1 MTSTARSLVP
11 RALKSLA
18 ACVLLLVALALW
30 SGLHARTCLALGLPA
45 LCCLAASYGI
55 FTYRLARKRFALEYW
70 LDPGSSLHAWFTRHW
85 MTAIASLVLGV
96 SLTGFLAIF
105 TALARPTDWYFFC
118 AIAIVTPLVFT
129 AARVWPGRHF
139 RQTGGAR
146 HTALADILT
155 ARLSGWVVFAVAA
168 AGYTYANYYLPGP
181 GELIFRGSLERTLD
195 AFATQAGSACSGR
208 RRHVAHRRGDRRAV
222 LVRGHDRSIAAG
234 HEPGTDATGVDWL
247 FPEQR
252 RRFRRLH
259 PRPRGRAPPGLPNGD
274 ASIPNRAA
282 SMTALGAMRAAD
294 RFCQR

>member
-195 AFATQAGSACSGR
+195 AFATQAGSACPVVDHPLR
-208 RRHVAHRRGDRRAV
+208 
-222 LVRGHDRSIAAG
+222 IAAVIEG
-234 HEPGTDATGVDWL
+234 LSWYAVTTGALLPDMSRELTRLVWTGFFLNTAVVFVGFIRGLEGVLLLACRTATPQSRTG
-247 FPEQR
+247 QR
-252 RRFRRLH
+252 
-259 PRPRGRAPPGLPNGD
+259 P
-274 ASIPNRAA
+274 
-282 SMTALGAMRAAD
+282 
-294 RFCQR
+294 